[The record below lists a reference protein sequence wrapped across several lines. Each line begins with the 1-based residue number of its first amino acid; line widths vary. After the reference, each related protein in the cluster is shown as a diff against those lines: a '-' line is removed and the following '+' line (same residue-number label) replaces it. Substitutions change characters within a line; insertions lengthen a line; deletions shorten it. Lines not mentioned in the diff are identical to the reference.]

1 MTKRVLALTSLLAMF
16 ATTAFAEP
24 AKSGSKALYEKN
36 CKLCH
41 AVDGKGNPKLTAM
54 DLVGLNLT
62 DKETS
67 DKKDDKLK
75 ETISKGAGKMKGFK
89 DKISEDDITALVA
102 YIRSLK

>member
-1 MTKRVLALTSLLAMF
+1 MAKRVLVLTSLLVMF

-24 AKSGSKALYEKN
+24 AKSDSKALYEKN
-36 CKLCH
+36 CKMCH

-54 DLVGLNLT
+54 DLAKLNLT

-67 DKKDDKLK
+67 NKKDDELK
-75 ETISKGAGKMKGFK
+75 KTINDGAGKMKGFK
-89 DKISEDDITALVA
+89 SKISEDDISALVE